1 MKLKLIR
8 SYFPNGTNGI
18 LQNAK
23 GIICYTIE
31 LPWLNN
37 EVRKSCIPEGKYVLV
52 KRYSQKYGWHILL
65 KDVPNR
71 TYILMHPAN
80 NAKKELLGCIAPVT
94 SLGGAGIGWESRK
107 AFNKVKDLV
116 YQAIDKGEV
125 VKLEIKAAS
134 L

>member
-1 MKLKLIR
+1 MKLELIR

-18 LQNAK
+18 LQNSK
-23 GIICYTIE
+23 GFICYTIE

-52 KRYSQKYGWHILL
+52 KRYSQKFGRHILL
-65 KDVPNR
+65 KDVPKR
-71 TYILMHPAN
+71 TFILMHPAN

-116 YQAIDKGEV
+116 YQAIDKGETV
-125 VKLEIKAAS
+125 TLEIKSAS